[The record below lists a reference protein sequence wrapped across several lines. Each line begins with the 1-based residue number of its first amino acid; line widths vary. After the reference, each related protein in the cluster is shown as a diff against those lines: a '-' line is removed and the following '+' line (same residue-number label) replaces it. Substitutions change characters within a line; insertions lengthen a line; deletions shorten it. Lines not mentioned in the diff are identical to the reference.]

1 MILTKKLLNFF
12 KSNGYHRKDTGC
24 VFIKQHKLYDCYT
37 LNIKITTNSGS
48 TRIHFYIDR
57 VESTLFRSL
66 ETTTGFWTTEIVI
79 EYIKDAEDFF
89 NKYIRYS
96 RA

>member
-12 KSNGYHRKDTGC
+12 KSNGYHRKATGC
-24 VFIKQHKLYDCYT
+24 VFIKEHKLYDCYT
-37 LNIKITTNSGS
+37 LNIEITTNSGS

-57 VESTLFRSL
+57 VKSTLFRSI
-66 ETTTGFWTTEIVI
+66 ETITDSWTTEIVI
-79 EYIKDAEDFF
+79 EYIQEAEDFF
-89 NKYIRYS
+89 NKYIGYI